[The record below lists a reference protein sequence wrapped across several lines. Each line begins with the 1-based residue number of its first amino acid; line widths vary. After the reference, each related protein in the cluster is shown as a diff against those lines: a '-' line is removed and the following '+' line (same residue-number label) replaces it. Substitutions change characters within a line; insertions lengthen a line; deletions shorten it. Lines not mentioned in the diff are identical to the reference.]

1 MIMSLKENLKTK
13 MKIDKLVKKLI
24 STMKEPPG
32 KWWLDKE
39 SSLKNFSA

>member
-1 MIMSLKENLKTK
+1 MSFKENLKAK

-32 KWWLDKE
+32 RLWLDKD
-39 SSLKNFSA
+39 L